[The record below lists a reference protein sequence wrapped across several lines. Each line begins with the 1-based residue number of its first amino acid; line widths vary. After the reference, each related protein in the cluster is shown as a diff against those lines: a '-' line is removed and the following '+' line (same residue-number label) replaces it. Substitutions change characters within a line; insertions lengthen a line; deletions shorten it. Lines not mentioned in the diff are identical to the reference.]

1 MHSNNQPDKDAKVLL
16 NQAKELYR
24 IGVSLTSADNLED
37 VLNTLLVETA
47 RTLGVSAGSVAI
59 YDEKSETL
67 TLRASL
73 GLSPDFTNIKQW
85 KRRPNG
91 LTDHILNKRIPT
103 VICNTDDYPFIDNTN
118 IVKEGIKSI
127 VAVPLFVND
136 YIIGILYID
145 DFSPRDWTEIE
156 IEFITLLGIQASYAI
171 EKFRLID
178 DIAKKNKELN
188 ELNEKLEDKVIEK
201 TSELVRVN
209 KELEKSSKLKS
220 QFIATMSHELRTPIS
235 SILGFAELLMDETFG
250 PLTERQKKYVNTIY
264 NSGNHLLQLI
274 NNILDIAKIES
285 GQMELRCESF
295 SVPQA
300 ITEAENV
307 IKPLIDKKKQRFI
320 LKIDENVSIIKADR
334 IKFKQILYNL
344 LSNASKF
351 TPEGGEI
358 ILEATVTNS
367 VDAYKSSSAL
377 SIPFQQLKI
386 SVIDTGIGIKKEDQE
401 IIFSE
406 FVQIDSSF
414 SRRFEG
420 TGLGLALTKKFVEL
434 QGGNIFVESEE
445 GKGSKFTVTLPL
457 FDFAV
462 AEKETRK
469 FLRDKESFEY
479 LDIFEERTREAPLI
493 LVVEDDPPASEMV
506 TLYLVSGGYRV
517 AHARNGDEAIKRTRE
532 LRPFAVL
539 LDVMLPGKDGWE
551 VLQELKS
558 DPEVKDIP
566 VVIFSII
573 DNKDLGF
580 ALGASDY
587 LVKPVDKATVLKKLE
602 ELSLATKKGK
612 RLINILCIDDN
623 TEALDMLASILEP
636 AGYHVIKANSGRQGI
651 ESAIAYRP
659 DLIILDLMMPEIDGF
674 DVVNALKS
682 NPSTTHMPIFVL
694 TAKDITIEDRLRLA
708 GKIENFI
715 QKIHFTKEDL
725 LMHIKDLEATYPERA
740 GMLDEVSGLFDH
752 SYFQIRLAQEISR
765 AGRYKNV
772 LTLLMLDLDNF
783 TEYIKAHGIHRANIV
798 IKKIA
803 DFFRKSLR
811 GSDIVVRY
819 GIDEFAVVL
828 NNTLKG
834 PSEIVAERVL
844 SYIRDYPF
852 YGQEIMPAGQI
863 TASISIA
870 TYPQDASSPEEL
882 IYKARQAMR
891 KAKTSGGN
899 KIEVYEK

>member
-1 MHSNNQPDKDAKVLL
+1 MNNSPSDKDAHVIL

-24 IGVSLTSADNLED
+24 IGVSLTSSDNLED
-37 VLNTLLVETA
+37 VLNTLLIETA
-47 RTLGVSAGSVAI
+47 RTLGVPAGSVAI
-59 YDEKSETL
+59 YDEKNETL
-67 TLRASL
+67 TLKASL
-73 GLSPDFTNIKQW
+73 GLSPDFTSIKQW
-85 KRRPNG
+85 RKRPNG
-91 LTDHILNKRIPT
+91 LTDHILTKRIPT
-103 VICNTDDYPFIDNTN
+103 VISNTDEYAFIDNSN

-136 YIIGILYID
+136 YIIGVLYIN
-145 DFSPRDWTEIE
+145 DFSPRDWTERE

-178 DIAKKNKELN
+178 DIAKKNKELQ
-188 ELNEKLEDKVIEK
+188 ELNERLEDRVIEK

-235 SILGFAELLMDETFG
+235 SVLGFAELLMDETFG
-250 PLTERQKKYVNTIY
+250 HLTEKQKKYVDTIY
-264 NSGNHLLQLI
+264 NSGSHLLQLI

-295 SVPQA
+295 LVPQA
-300 ITEAENV
+300 IAEVENV
-307 IKPLIDKKKQRFI
+307 IKPLIDKKKQKFT
-320 LKIDENVSIIKADR
+320 LKIDKNVSIVKADR

-344 LSNASKF
+344 LSNAVKF

-358 ILEATVTNS
+358 ILEAEVISGSN
-367 VDAYKSSSAL
+367 AYKGSSIL
-377 SIPFQQLKI
+377 SIPIQQLRI
-386 SVIDTGIGIKKEDQE
+386 SVVDTGIGIKKEDQE

-414 SRRFEG
+414 SRKFEG

-434 QGGNIFVESEE
+434 QGGNIYVESEE
-445 GKGSKFTVTLPL
+445 GKGSRFIVVLPL

-462 AEKETRK
+462 IEEETKK
-469 FLRDKESFEY
+469 FLRDKEVSDY
-479 LDIFEERTREAPLI
+479 IDIFEERSKEAPLI
-493 LVVEDDPPASEMV
+493 LVVDDDPSALEMV
-506 TLYLVSGGYRV
+506 TLCLVNGGYRI
-517 AHARNGDEAIKRTRE
+517 AHARNGDEALKKTRE
-532 LRPFAVL
+532 LKPFAVL

-566 VVIFSII
+566 VVIFSIV

-580 ALGASDY
+580 ALGASEY
-587 LVKPVDKATVLKKLE
+587 LVKPVDKATILKKLE
-602 ELSLATKKGK
+602 QLSFATKKS
-612 RLINILCIDDN
+612 RRVVNMLCIDDN
-623 TEALDMLASILEP
+623 PEALDMLVSILEP
-636 AGYHVIKANSGRQGI
+636 AGYNVITANSGKQGI
-651 ESAIAYRP
+651 ESAIAYSP

-674 DVVNALKS
+674 EVVHALKS
-682 NPSTTHMPIFVL
+682 NPSTAYIPIFVI

-715 QKIHFTKEDL
+715 QKVHFTKEDL
-725 LMHIKDLEATYPERA
+725 LMHIRDLEATYPEKA

-765 AGRYKNV
+765 SGRYKNV

-803 DFFRKSLR
+803 EFFRKSLR

-828 NNTLKG
+828 NNTLKEH
-834 PSEIVAERVL
+834 SKMVAERVL
-844 SYIRDYPF
+844 AYIRNYPF
-852 YGQEIMPAGQI
+852 YGQEIMPSGKI
-863 TASISIA
+863 TATISIA
-870 TYPQDASSPEEL
+870 SYPQDAFSPEEL

-891 KAKTSGGN
+891 KAKASGGD
-899 KIEVYEK
+899 KIEIYEK